1 MEEECSGI
9 ASMRFADC
17 VGSCALSLG
26 EVISVRQRVE
36 TGSAAHAMQATSAW
50 LQERN
55 TGTKKSLHQKSAYAT
70 AAVTP
75 DAADSF

>member
-17 VGSCALSLG
+17 VGSRALSLG
-26 EVISVRQRVE
+26 EVISAHQRVE
-36 TGSAAHAMQATSAW
+36 TGSAAHAVQATSVW

-55 TGTKKSLHQKSAYAT
+55 MGHDKLLHQIFEYAT
-70 AAVTP
+70 AV
-75 DAADSF
+75 